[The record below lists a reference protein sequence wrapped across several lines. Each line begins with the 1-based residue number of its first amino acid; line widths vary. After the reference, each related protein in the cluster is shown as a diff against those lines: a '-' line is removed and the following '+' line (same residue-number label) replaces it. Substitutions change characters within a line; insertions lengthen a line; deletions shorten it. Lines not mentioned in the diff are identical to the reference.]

1 MIDTTKW
8 MEKFLQGQRFNIIKP
23 YLVGDVLDFGGN
35 KGELGQFVTG
45 HYQCVNYDHSVI
57 ENRKV
62 DTIVSLA
69 TIEHLEVTEVY
80 EVFTKFQSVL
90 NRDGRLLLTTPTLSS
105 KPVLELMAF
114 LGITDKANI
123 DEHKH
128 YWTRDELDE
137 LGQRTGF
144 FMIEHIQFQF
154 GFNQLAIF
162 ESKVIG

>member
-8 MEKFLQGQRFNIIKP
+8 MEKFLQDQRFGIVKP

-35 KGELGQFVTG
+35 KGELGRYVTG
-45 HYQCVNYDHSVI
+45 KYQCVNYDHSAI

-69 TIEHLEVTEVY
+69 TIEHLEVTDVY
-80 EVFTKFQSVL
+80 EVFTKFHSVL
-90 NRDGRLLLTTPTLSS
+90 HKDGRLLITTPTPQS
-105 KPVLELMAF
+105 KLVLEMMAF
-114 LGITDKANI
+114 LSITDKANI
-123 DEHKH
+123 AEHKH
-128 YWTRDELDE
+128 YWTMDELDE

-144 FMIEHIQFQF
+144 FMADYEKFQF

-162 ESKVIG
+162 ERKVIA